1 MMLTVLDPLDDTQ
14 PFPPAERALEEP
26 DGLLAVGGSLAPRRL
41 LHAYR
46 NGIFPWYNEGEPI
59 LWWSPNPRLTLLPD
73 RLRVSRSL
81 RKVLRRQEFQI
92 SFDRAFDAVIE
103 GCAAPRPKAAGTWI
117 SQEMKSAYITMHSQG
132 IAHSVESWYD
142 KELVGGLY
150 GIAIGQVFFGE
161 SMFSRRS
168 NASKAAFAVF
178 IQALKEWN
186 YALIDCQIYTDHLAA
201 FGAEEMPR
209 SDFLSLL
216 DRYCERAVSPH
227 AWKSEP
233 IRCSTP

>member
-1 MMLTVLDPLDDTQ
+1 MMLTVLDPFDDTQ
-14 PFPPAERALEEP
+14 PFPPAEQALEEP
-26 DGLLAVGGSLAPRRL
+26 DGLLAAGGSLTPRRL
-41 LHAYR
+41 LNAYR

-92 SFDRAFDAVIE
+92 SFDRAFQAVIA
-103 GCAAPRPKAAGTWI
+103 GCAAPRPRAAGTWI
-117 SQEMKSAYITMHSQG
+117 TPEMESAYITMHRLG
-132 IAHSVESWYD
+132 IAHSVESWHD
-142 KELVGGLY
+142 DELVGGLY
-150 GIAIGQVFFGE
+150 GIAIGRVFFGE

-178 IQALKEWN
+178 VQVLKEWN
-186 YALIDCQIYTDHLAA
+186 YALIDCQIHTGHLAG

-209 SDFLSLL
+209 SDFLTLL
-216 DRYCERAVSPH
+216 DRYCECPASPQ
-227 AWKSEP
+227 AWGTEP
-233 IRCSTP
+233 TRRVTA

>member
-1 MMLTVLDPLDDTQ
+1 MLTVLDPLDDTQ
-14 PFPPAERALEEP
+14 PFPSAERALEEP

-59 LWWSPNPRLTLLPD
+59 LWWSPNPRLTLRPD

-81 RKVLRRQEFQI
+81 RKILRREEFQI

-117 SQEMKSAYITMHSQG
+117 TQEMKSAYIAMHSQG
-132 IAHSVESWYD
+132 IAHSVEAWCD
-142 KELVGGLY
+142 NKLVGGLY

-161 SMFSRRS
+161 SMFCRRS

-178 IQALKEWN
+178 VQTLQEWN

-201 FGAEEMPR
+201 FGAEEMLR
-209 SDFLSLL
+209 SDFLTLL
-216 DRYCERAVSPH
+216 DRYCERPASAQ
-227 AWKSEP
+227 AWMPEP
-233 IRCSTP
+233 IQGMTV

>member
-14 PFPPAERALEEP
+14 PFPPAEQALEEP
-26 DGLLAVGGSLAPRRL
+26 DGLLAVGGSLAPHRL
-41 LHAYR
+41 LNAYR

-59 LWWSPNPRLTLLPD
+59 LWWSPNPRLTLLPE

-81 RKVLRRQEFQI
+81 RKILRRQGFQI
-92 SFDRAFDAVIE
+92 SFDRAFEAVIE
-103 GCAAPRPKAAGTWI
+103 GCAAPRPNAAGTWI
-117 SQEMKSAYITMHSQG
+117 SPEMQNAYITMHQQG

-142 KELVGGLY
+142 NKLVGGLY
-150 GIAIGQVFFGE
+150 GIAIGRVFFGE

-178 IQALKEWN
+178 VQALKEWN
-186 YALIDCQIYTDHLAA
+186 YALIDCQIHTDHLAA

-216 DRYCERAVSPH
+216 DRYCERPVSPQ
-227 AWKSEP
+227 AWENAP
-233 IRCSTP
+233 IRFATI

>member
-1 MMLTVLDPLDDTQ
+1 MLTLLDPLDDTQ
-14 PFPPAERALEEP
+14 PFPPAEQALEEP

-81 RKVLRRQEFQI
+81 RKILRRQEFQI
-92 SFDRAFDAVIE
+92 SFDRAFEAVIE
-103 GCAAPRPKAAGTWI
+103 GCAAPRPKAADTWI
-117 SQEMKSAYITMHSQG
+117 TPEMKSAYIAMHQMG

-142 KELVGGLY
+142 NELVGGLY

-168 NASKAAFAVF
+168 NASKTAFAVF
-178 IQALKEWN
+178 VPALIEWN
-186 YALIDCQIYTDHLAA
+186 YALVDCQIYTGHLAG

-209 SDFLSLL
+209 SDFLTLL
-216 DRYCERAVSPH
+216 NRYCERPASPQ
-227 AWKSEP
+227 AWKSQP
-233 IRCSTP
+233 IQCVTA